1 MPTPLFWPRAS
12 NGTTGIGQSSPLIDR
27 WTDGIAAELQ
37 KKSITLEQAY
47 KTLEGYFL
55 QFIAKQLQA
64 VSIHCLALGSAS
76 GRRDYYLRKEFGPKM
91 RQQTE
96 EFLRCAERLAFLPTR
111 LPRVPAT
118 SITDFPSEMDP
129 ILLRADLLCASLN
142 LVSNERESATAKNAV
157 AGIYGRAL
165 VRHSDLTVA
174 GKGVEIT
181 PAGFAASRGVRGP
194 EVQSL
199 HAIELVRVGNEL
211 ALNDYASSSPTVAR
225 YYWPWGS
232 TLPRQ
237 GVPIDPRIRGGIRPE
252 FYDVFNDRDWPLAA
266 GFVDFSSVSVAAPAD
281 APANLAVNSMFGD
294 AGPDSVIRQQE
305 FVPAELRH
313 PLVGPLPN
321 VVGVEF
327 SHSAPAN
334 GQRHR
339 QITFHLFKYSGK
351 TPVKMRLT
359 AKAFCRVIHL
369 MLTRQG
375 SRVEQGANDLIARL
389 SVVKQSPI
397 QAILNSQTLSRVEGG
412 GVVRLIDKPHD
423 YRGALDSWPA
433 TDFEVSEGTYLLQVD
448 LNAEIHRRAF
458 FNGWKADGFVLQL
471 SSVYLEWL
479 S

>member
-1 MPTPLFWPRAS
+1 
-12 NGTTGIGQSSPLIDR
+12 
-27 WTDGIAAELQ
+27 
-37 KKSITLEQAY
+37 
-47 KTLEGYFL
+47 
-55 QFIAKQLQA
+55 
-64 VSIHCLALGSAS
+64 
-76 GRRDYYLRKEFGPKM
+76 
-91 RQQTE
+91 
-96 EFLRCAERLAFLPTR
+96 
-111 LPRVPAT
+111 
-118 SITDFPSEMDP
+118 
-129 ILLRADLLCASLN
+129 
-142 LVSNERESATAKNAV
+142 
-157 AGIYGRAL
+157 
-165 VRHSDLTVA
+165 
-174 GKGVEIT
+174 
-181 PAGFAASRGVRGP
+181 
-194 EVQSL
+194 
-199 HAIELVRVGNEL
+199 VGNEL
-211 ALNDYASSSPTVAR
+211 ALNDYASSSPTVAC

-313 PLVGPLPN
+313 PLVGPLPS

-334 GQRHR
+334 GQWHR

-397 QAILNSQTLSRVEGG
+397 QAILNSQTFSRVEGG